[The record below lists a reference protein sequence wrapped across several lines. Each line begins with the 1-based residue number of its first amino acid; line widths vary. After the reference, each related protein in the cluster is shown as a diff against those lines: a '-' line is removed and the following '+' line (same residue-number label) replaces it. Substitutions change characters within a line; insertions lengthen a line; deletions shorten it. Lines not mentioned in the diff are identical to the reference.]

1 MESALNRTLMN
12 TLVAGLM
19 GGSLLACGG
28 GDPSSPASTTA
39 LLATTAVCY
48 APWSPATAYSGG
60 ATVSYNGV
68 NYRAAYWTQGSN
80 PSTNS
85 GPVNS
90 GQPWITDSVCGGG
103 TTPTPT
109 PDPGGSFAGL
119 SKAQFESWFPS
130 RSSFYQYADFVAAA
144 AYYPSFAKSGNATLD
159 KQEVAAFFANLQ
171 HESDNL
177 KAVREYNTANW
188 PLYCDVNWVQVPC
201 KSNNVGDQYFGRGP
215 IQISWTS
222 NYRSLGNAMGLGE
235 QLVNNPELLATNATI
250 AWRSAI
256 WYWMTQPG
264 RAGRSAHD
272 SMVGGYGFGQTIN
285 AINGNR
291 ECVGGT
297 AYQGPAQMQT
307 RVNYYTTFTQNL
319 GVPTGPNLSC

>member
-1 MESALNRTLMN
+1 VNYSLGTVVRFPANGNFYKVVNVGTN
-12 TLVAGLM
+12 
-19 GGSLLACGG
+19 GSDGTDPTISTWYWQPTTCGG
-28 GDPSSPASTTA
+28 TT
-39 LLATTAVCY
+39 
-48 APWSPATAYSGG
+48 P
-60 ATVSYNGV
+60 
-68 NYRAAYWTQGSN
+68 
-80 PSTNS
+80 
-85 GPVNS
+85 
-90 GQPWITDSVCGGG
+90 
-103 TTPTPT
+103 TPTPT

-119 SKAQFESWFPS
+119 SKAQFEAWFPG

-144 AYYPSFAKSGNATLD
+144 AYYPSFGKSGNATLD

-171 HESDNL
+171 HESDSL

-188 PLYCDVNWVQVPC
+188 PLYCDVNWVRVTC
-201 KSNNVGDQYFGRGP
+201 KSTNMNDQYFGRGP

-272 SMVGGYGFGQTIN
+272 SMVNGYGFGQTIN

-291 ECVGGT
+291 ECVGGSE
-297 AYQGPAQMQT
+297 YQGPAQMQT

-319 GVPTGPNLSC
+319 GVPTGPNLGC